1 MRGNVPPDTRRR
13 TTTDSADDVEGDEGF
28 VGEVV
33 PEGQNF
39 GQLGSF
45 TYLNLGGVL

>member
-13 TTTDSADDVEGDEGF
+13 TTTDRADHGEGDEGF
-28 VGEVV
+28 VREVV

-39 GQLGSF
+39 GQF
-45 TYLNLGGVL
+45 GGLATVFS